1 LRDVD
6 EDAAMGRLYLPKE
19 ALREAGITDTNIK
32 DILAHPGL
40 DRACRNIAQITRN
53 HYVQSERVMAR
64 CARRAARSPRMMA
77 TVYRGI
83 LEKLIA
89 RGWHAPRADVR
100 RSKRYVLWAVLRDG
114 IF

>member
-1 LRDVD
+1 
-6 EDAAMGRLYLPKE
+6 
-19 ALREAGITDTNIK
+19 
-32 DILAHPGL
+32 
-40 DRACRNIAQITRN
+40 
-53 HYVQSERVMAR
+53 
-64 CARRAARSPRMMA
+64 MMA

>member
-1 LRDVD
+1 
-6 EDAAMGRLYLPKE
+6 
-19 ALREAGITDTNIK
+19 
-32 DILAHPGL
+32 L
-40 DRACRNIAQITRN
+40 DRVCRKIAEKTRN
-53 HYVQSERVMAR
+53 YYRRADAIMAR
-64 CARRAARSPRMMA
+64 CPRRTARSPRMMA